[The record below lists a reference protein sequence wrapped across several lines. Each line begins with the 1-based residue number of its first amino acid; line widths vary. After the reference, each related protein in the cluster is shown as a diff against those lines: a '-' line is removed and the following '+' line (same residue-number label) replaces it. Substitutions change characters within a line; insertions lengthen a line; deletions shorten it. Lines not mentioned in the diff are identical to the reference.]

1 MHIKKS
7 LYQIKNCPICNQK
20 KFTSHGDVNGIHPD
34 LIKLCK
40 LLECKNCKHWF
51 LSKMPKKNFIES
63 LYKKNSEYVF
73 GKEYLINIKKK
84 FFIKKVLKSESLV
97 KDHWIF
103 KFMKNYKRGNYLEI
117 GPGNCTLLKTF
128 RKFGW
133 HCEGLELQK
142 VLKIKGVHTDIKKI
156 SKKKKNILVFHDVLE
171 HVVDPISVL
180 KKFSKQQKSGDKLF
194 LAYPNSSSFKAKILK
209 TKWEMVAPLA
219 HLNFFSI
226 DSTKILLKKCGY
238 HPHLIKESS
247 FVVLK
252 KLLRSIVRLPL
263 TFLLDILHL
272 KILCAFKRI
281 PEIILNILDMI
292 KGDQLHVIGIK
303 K

>member
-1 MHIKKS
+1 MNLKKQ
-7 LYQIKNCPICNQK
+7 LYQILKCPICNGG
-20 KFTSHGDVNGIHPD
+20 KFTNHGTVNGIHPD
-34 LIKLCK
+34 LLKLCK

-51 LSKMPKKNFIES
+51 LSKMPKKKFIEN
-63 LYKKNSEYVF
+63 LYKKSSEYVF
-73 GKEYLINIKKK
+73 NKEFISNIKKK
-84 FFIKKVLKSESLV
+84 TFFTKALKSEKLNIN
-97 KDHWIF
+97 HWIF
-103 KFMKNYKRGNYLEI
+103 KFMEDYKKGNYLEI

-142 VLKIKGVHTDIKKI
+142 VLKIKGVHIDIKKI
-156 SKKKKNILVFHDVLE
+156 SKKKKNIIVFHDVLE
-171 HVVDPISVL
+171 HVDDPISVL

-272 KILCAFKRI
+272 RILCAFKQI

-292 KGDQLHVIGIK
+292 KGDQMHVIGIK